1 MTHFLIYKFYCL
13 ATGIMVDLRGG
24 YMVVFLV
31 GLRPVAWNYFY
42 RAKFLGPI
50 SVYFAVGL
58 VGYS

>member
-1 MTHFLIYKFYCL
+1 
-13 ATGIMVDLRGG
+13 
-24 YMVVFLV
+24 MVVFLV

-42 RAKFLGPI
+42 KAKFLGPI

>member
-1 MTHFLIYKFYCL
+1 
-13 ATGIMVDLRGG
+13 
-24 YMVVFLV
+24 MVVFLV

-58 VGYS
+58 VGYSYCTYLSREGIKYKCE